1 MTETAT
7 VTFTLGDVANEVRR
21 LADEAPTFVYH
32 VAPEA
37 DESGEEFIG
46 GCSYL
51 TGSEGKGCI
60 VGQAL
65 VNLGVSTEFLAE
77 AEGEHA
83 LRVLHRLGLVESDS
97 QFEAEQSVEA
107 LWVLEVQ
114 SNQDLHRAWA
124 DAVRLADER
133 IYTETDSEV

>member
-21 LADEAPTFVYH
+21 LADESPTFVYR
-32 VAPEA
+32 AGNKM
-37 DESGEEFIG
+37 DEYGDEYSG

-51 TGSEGKGCI
+51 TGADGAGCI

-65 VNLGVSTEFLAE
+65 ANLGVTTEFLTDV
-77 AEGEHA
+77 EGEHA
-83 LRVLHRLGLVESDS
+83 LRVFHRLGLIESDS
-97 QFEAEQSVEA
+97 QFDSGQSVEA

-114 SNQDLHRAWA
+114 SNQDLQRAWG
-124 DAVRLADER
+124 DAVLGADER
-133 IYTETDSEV
+133 FYKKNSEV